1 MDAEVRQKR
10 ARKCFRW
17 DPEVIKIYHT
27 RFIAGEDLKALG
39 AEAGVTGQALR
50 CQFHKMGYG
59 SKAKHHWWTKKEIE
73 DSIKRMSAGESPGQ
87 VAQSMGITPHALRR
101 AVKKYG
107 NGVEANNFVDTRQY
121 RRIEKIGGKI
131 FLLRRRGLS
140 YKAICNKVGWGHTPA
155 DLKRVAS
162 YLEITCKALDVPVPK
177 PRTVIMP
184 GGKTRLV
191 SYSSAPRS
199 KTPKV

>member
-1 MDAEVRQKR
+1 MEADVKKR
-10 ARKCFRW
+10 VRKCFRW
-17 DPEVIKIYHT
+17 DPAVIKVYHT
-27 RFIAGEDLKALG
+27 RFMAGEDLKSLG

-50 CQFHKMGYG
+50 CQFHKFGFG
-59 SKAKHHWWTKKEIE
+59 SKAKHHWWTKKEVH
-73 DSIKRMSAGESPGQ
+73 DVIKRMSTGESPQQ

-101 AVKKYG
+101 AVNKYG
-107 NGVEANNFVDTRQY
+107 GGVEANNFVDIRLY

-131 FLLRRRGLS
+131 LILRRKGFA
-140 YKAICNKVGWGHTPA
+140 YKTICDKIGWGHTRS
-155 DLKRVAS
+155 DFKRVAS
-162 YLEITCKALDVPVPK
+162 YLEITCKALDLPVPK

-191 SYSSAPRS
+191 AYSSAPMS